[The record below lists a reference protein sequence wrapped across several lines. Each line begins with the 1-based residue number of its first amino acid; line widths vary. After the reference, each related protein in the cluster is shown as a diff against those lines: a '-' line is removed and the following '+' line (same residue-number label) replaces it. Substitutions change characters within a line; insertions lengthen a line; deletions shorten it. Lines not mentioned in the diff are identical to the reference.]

1 MNLTFSRLNCN
12 FWLKISHLSVPY
24 SDIWSLGC
32 ILYELC
38 TLRHPVSMGLLLS
51 EKFRNSKNLDTKA
64 WSVIPFLAV
73 LKCYVSSH
81 KFLHNLSGWYRRLP
95 HAADAWHSAARPAAC
110 TIRRLVL
117 HGDRSSQPFVLRL
130 FPSMGIVVRA
140 AVAVSDDLYLE
151 AVIPDRRLAKSWE
164 E

>member
-1 MNLTFSRLNCN
+1 MITYIYFQFIQFSYVHIMNLTFSRLNCN

-51 EKFRNSKNLDTKA
+51 EKFWNSKNLDTKA
-64 WSVIPFLAV
+64 WSIIPFLAA

-81 KFLHNLSGWYRRLP
+81 KFLHNLSGVIQKV
-95 HAADAWHSAARPAAC
+95 AAR
-110 TIRRLVL
+110 RRCLAL
-117 HGDRSSQPFVLRL
+117 CSQASGVHHKKAGFAWRQK
-130 FPSMGIVVRA
+130 FSAICA
-140 AVAVSDDLYLE
+140 QAVSIHGYSCPSCCCSL
-151 AVIPDRRLAKSWE
+151 
-164 E
+164 